1 MTTTIGE
8 RQPANQEVRHGEADA
23 RGPDAALDQLDV
35 GEYSVVTLDGGG
47 EAAAGDD
54 GEVSWRVAS
63 EDELRE
69 LLKDALATKAE
80 SAAKSAAASTA

>member
-1 MTTTIGE
+1 ME
-8 RQPANQEVRHGEADA
+8 RREA
-23 RGPDAALDQLDV
+23 
-35 GEYSVVTLDGGG
+35 GG
-47 EAAAGDD
+47 AAGDD